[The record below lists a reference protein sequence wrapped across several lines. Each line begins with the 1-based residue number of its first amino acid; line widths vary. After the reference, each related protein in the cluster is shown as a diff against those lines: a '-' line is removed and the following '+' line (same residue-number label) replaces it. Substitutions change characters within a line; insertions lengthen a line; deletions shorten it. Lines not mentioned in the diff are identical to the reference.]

1 MPDWTFDAKLESW
14 VSSANEPS
22 TDFPI
27 QNLPFGRFRLPG
39 DASWRIGVAI
49 GSQVLDLAATGLT
62 ASNDIKQVLQLTKAQ
77 RVSLRQSLVRGLT
90 TGSDEESA
98 WAGHVHALDTVE
110 LGLPCDIRDYT
121 DFYIGIHHA
130 TNAGRLF
137 RPDNPLLPNYKYVPI
152 GYHGRASTIVAS
164 GTPFHRPNG
173 QTRPATHD
181 APVFGPTRR
190 LDFELE
196 MGVVIGTPNAF
207 GQPVAIGEAQNHIF
221 GLTLFNDW
229 SARDIQ
235 AWEYQPLGPFQSK
248 NFASTISP
256 WIVTLEALEPFR
268 KPLVRPQGDPEPL
281 AYLKAPADLA
291 AGAFDVDLE
300 VTLLTPRM
308 RAQGLHAQIISR
320 SNFAQA
326 AYWTISQLVAHH
338 TGGGCALSA
347 GDLFGTGTLSGS
359 DADQC
364 GSLLEMSS
372 GGKQPIVL
380 VNGEQRIFLEDGD
393 TVTFRGSCQRAGFR
407 RIGFGACAGTVLP
420 ALETPAA

>member
-1 MPDWTFDAKLESW
+1 MLDWTFDLALVSW
-14 VSSANEPS
+14 VSSANDPS

-27 QNLPFGRFRLPG
+27 QNLPFGRFKLPG

-49 GSQVLDLAATGLT
+49 GSKVLDLAETGLIS
-62 ASNDIKQVLQLTKAQ
+62 SNDINWVLQLTKAQ

-90 TGSDEESA
+90 AGSDDEAA
-98 WAGHVHALDTVE
+98 WAGHVHALDAVE

-137 RPDNPLLPNYKYVPI
+137 RPDNPLLPNYKYVPL
-152 GYHGRASTIVAS
+152 GYHGRASTIQVS
-164 GTPFHRPNG
+164 GAPLRRPNG
-173 QTRPATHD
+173 QTRPAGQG
-181 APVFGPTRR
+181 APVVGPTGR

-196 MGVVIGTPNAF
+196 MGVVIGTSNKIGEPI
-207 GQPVAIGEAQNHIF
+207 PIGEAESHVV

-256 WIVTLEALEPFR
+256 WIVTIEALEPFR
-268 KPLVRPQGDPEPL
+268 RPLVRPQGDPAPL
-281 AYLKAPADLA
+281 PYLTSQVDMAC
-291 AGAFDVDLE
+291 GAFDVDLD
-300 VTLLTPRM
+300 VSISTQRM
-308 RAQGLHAQIISR
+308 RAEGQPPQIICR

-338 TGGGCALSA
+338 TVGGCSLCA
-347 GDLFGTGTLSGS
+347 GDLFGTGTLSG
-359 DADQC
+359 AGPDQC
-364 GSLLEMSS
+364 GSLLEMSL
-372 GGKQPIVL
+372 GGKRPTSL
-380 VNGEQRIFLEDGD
+380 ANGEQRIFLEDGD
-393 TVTFRGSCQRAGFR
+393 TITLHGRCQREGFR
-407 RIGFGACAGTVLP
+407 MIGFGECAGTVLP
-420 ALETPAA
+420 AIASGA